1 MIFETLSVKH
11 LAMLLQFESENK
23 AWFESMLP
31 PREDYFY
38 RDLGIKMHIYDAII
52 NMQLGTHYSGVLIVN
67 EQIVARANLKDITG
81 QTNTAAVG
89 YRVAKNSIGK
99 GYASFCLNEL
109 ISIAAQHYAVNKLE
123 ALVLDNN
130 PASKA
135 VLLKCGFK
143 ALSHK
148 DNYMTINGHTL
159 GVTHFLRAPI

>member
-67 EQIVARANLKDITG
+67 EQIVTSN
-81 QTNTAAVG
+81 
-89 YRVAKNSIGK
+89 AKMIH
-99 GYASFCLNEL
+99 F
-109 ISIAAQHYAVNKLE
+109 
-123 ALVLDNN
+123 NN
-130 PASKA
+130 
-135 VLLKCGFK
+135 
-143 ALSHK
+143 
-148 DNYMTINGHTL
+148 
-159 GVTHFLRAPI
+159 